1 MQTLGAKNV
10 PQCSLCQ
17 QPRRMM
23 RILHVGHRHR
33 GVAHPVVHDGVDADG
48 DGVFGQDLAMTKV
61 AIPWGPSMRD
71 YRSGFR
77 QVSGFFLLRKRKK
90 KLQKKIYE

>member
-17 QPRRMM
+17 QPCRMM

-33 GVAHPVVHDGVDADG
+33 GVAHAVVHDGVHADG

-61 AIPWGPSMRD
+61 SRVAIDKSRD
-71 YRSGFR
+71 GSRSENLGA
-77 QVSGFFLLRKRKK
+77 GK
-90 KLQKKIYE
+90 